1 MMNYAELQITTNYS
15 FLRGASHPHE
25 LAAEAA
31 ELGLNAIAI
40 TDRNSLAGVPKALD
54 AIEQVQKQQV
64 QKQVGDIRLII
75 GCRLDLACG
84 NSVLCY
90 PRDRFA
96 YSRLTRMLTRGKR
109 HTDIEKG
116 ECLLTYEDLAEFGEG
131 QVFIALGDTATPDY
145 RSFVEKLCGD
155 FRKNTYAALT
165 RRFRPHENERLQA
178 LADMARGLRVPTI
191 ATNDVLYHVPERRM
205 LHDVMTCIRLGKTIE
220 TLGYERELSA
230 DRFLKPAD
238 EMARLFARHAE
249 AVERTQEIAE
259 RCTFSFRD
267 LHYQYPDEKLIPG
280 LTAQQALERK
290 TWEGAAKRYPNG
302 VSEKVRK
309 QVLEELKL
317 IDELKYAPY
326 FLTVWR
332 IVDFARSQDILCQGR
347 GSAANSAVC
356 FCLGITEL
364 NPDTADVLFA
374 RFISAERGEPP
385 DIDVD
390 FEHERR
396 EEVIQWIYNTYGRD
410 NAALTATVIHYR
422 TRRAV
427 REVGKALGLS
437 EDVTATLAGS
447 VWGWSNDGVRDE
459 RARNLGLDPADWRL
473 RLTLE
478 LSKEIMGFPRHLSQ
492 HPGGFVISHERLDNL
507 VPIEKAAM
515 ENRTVVSWDK
525 DDIEILKMMKVDVL
539 GLGMLGCLRRAF
551 DLFKQHKKELPTSVA
566 AIPEGDARVYDM
578 LCKADSVGVF
588 QVESRAQMSML
599 PRLRPREYY
608 DLVIQVAIVRPGPI
622 QGNMVHPYLTRRADP
637 SLVTFPS
644 PELEYA
650 LKKSLGIPIFQEHAM
665 KIAIIGAGFTPSEAD
680 QLRRAMA
687 TFRNDGKVSMF
698 RQRFLDGMLKNN
710 YTREFAENC
719 FSQIEGFGTY
729 GFPESH
735 AASFAILVYASSWVK
750 CLHPDVFLCAILNA
764 QPLGFYA
771 PAQLVRDAREHGVE
785 VLPVDINHSRWDCTL
800 EGEADTRGYFA
811 VRLGFKQIKGMSE
824 EAAAKLITARHAPY
838 SGLEEVW
845 RRTGL
850 EVGYL
855 EVLAEADT
863 CGSAGIDRRQAL
875 WSVKSLR
882 KPLPLFAAADQR
894 AETWA
899 PDIAE
904 PAVELTPLNAGE
916 NVLQDYATISFSL
929 RDHPLKFL
937 RGELAAARWQPL
949 SILKDKSLRDGT
961 IVRVA
966 GLVLVRQRPGSSK
979 GVVFVTLED
988 ETSQG
993 NLVLW
998 PQVFEENRAIVMTT
1012 RFMACVGKLQRE
1024 GDVIHVVAREL
1035 VDLTPWLKRI
1045 GDEDLENV
1053 QARMLSG
1060 MGRMRPPD
1068 DAAPLRVK
1076 SRDFH

>member
-1 MMNYAELQITTNYS
+1 MRYAELQITTNYS
-15 FLRGASHPHE
+15 FLRGGSHPCE
-25 LAAEAA
+25 LAEQAA
-31 ELGLNAIAI
+31 ILGLNTIAI
-40 TDRNSLAGVPKALD
+40 TDRNSLAGIPKALD
-54 AIEQVQKQQV
+54 AVEQVQKQG
-64 QKQVGDIRLII
+64 GDIRLII
-75 GCRLDLACG
+75 GCRLDLAGG
-84 NSVLCY
+84 NSLLCY
-90 PRDRFA
+90 PQDRFA

-109 HTDIEKG
+109 HTDIKKG
-116 ECLLTYEDLAEFGEG
+116 QCLLTYEDIAEFGEG
-131 QVFIALGDTATPDY
+131 QVFITLGDDVTPAY
-145 RSFVEKLCGD
+145 RGFIEKLQAD
-155 FRKNTYAALT
+155 FRKQTYLALT
-165 RRFRPHENERLQA
+165 RRFRPNENARLRF
-178 LADMARGLRVPTI
+178 LADMARDLRMPTV
-191 ATNDVLYHVPERRM
+191 ATNDVLYHLPERRI
-205 LHDVMTCIRLGKTIE
+205 LHDVMTCIRLGKTIDG
-220 TLGYERELSA
+220 LGYERELSA

-238 EMARLFARHAE
+238 EMARLFPHHRE
-249 AVERTQEIAE
+249 AVERTMEIAE
-259 RCTFSFRD
+259 RSTFCFRD
-267 LHYQYPDEKLIPG
+267 LQYQYPDEKLIPG
-280 LTAQQALERK
+280 LTAQQALEQK
-290 TWEGAAKRYPNG
+290 TWEGAAKRYPQG
-302 VSEKVRK
+302 VPDKVRT
-309 QVLEELKL
+309 QVLDELKL
-317 IDELKYAPY
+317 IGELKYAPY

-332 IVDFARSQDILCQGR
+332 IVDFARSRDILCQGR
-347 GSAANSAVC
+347 GSAANSSVC
-356 FCLGITEL
+356 YCLWITEL
-364 NPDTADVLFA
+364 DPVHSEGLFA
-374 RFISAERGEPP
+374 RFISAERNEPP

-447 VWGWSNDGVRDE
+447 VWGWSNDGVRGE
-459 RARNLGLDPADWRL
+459 RARSLGLDPADWRL
-473 RLTLE
+473 RLTLA
-478 LSKEIMGFPRHLSQ
+478 LSKKIMGFPRHLSQ
-492 HPGGFVISHERLDNL
+492 HPGGFIISHERLDNL

-515 ENRTVVSWDK
+515 EDRTVVSWDK

-551 DLFKQHKKELPTSVA
+551 DLFKEHKKDLPTSVA
-566 AIPEGDARVYDM
+566 AIPPDDARVYDM

-599 PRLRPREYY
+599 PRLKPREYY

-622 QGNMVHPYLTRRADP
+622 QGNMVHPYLKRRAGIEKV
-637 SLVTFPS
+637 SFPK
-644 PELEYA
+644 PELEEA
-650 LKKSLGIPIFQEHAM
+650 LKKTLGIPIFQEHAM

-687 TFRNDGKVSMF
+687 TFRNDGKVSEF
-698 RQRFLDGMLKNN
+698 RERFITGMVKNDYPLD
-710 YTREFAENC
+710 FAERC

-785 VLPVDINHSRWDCTL
+785 VLPVDINHSRWDCTM
-800 EGEADTRGYFA
+800 EGEAKARGLFA
-811 VRLGFKQIKGMSE
+811 VRLGFKQVKGMSE
-824 EAAAKLITARHAPY
+824 EAAAKLVIARHAPY

-850 EVGYL
+850 DVSYL

-863 CGSAGIDRRQAL
+863 CGSAGLDRRQAL

-894 AETWA
+894 IAAWT
-899 PDIAE
+899 PDVAE
-904 PAVELTPLNAGE
+904 PAVTLAPLNAGE
-916 NVLQDYATISFSL
+916 NVLQDYAAISLSL

-937 RGELAAARWQPL
+937 RPDLAAKGWQPL

-961 IVRVA
+961 VVRVA

-993 NLVLW
+993 NLVVW
-998 PQVFEENRAIVMTT
+998 PRFFEEHRAIVMTS
-1012 RFMACVGKLQRE
+1012 RFMGCVGKLQRE
-1024 GDVIHVVAREL
+1024 GDVIHVVVREL
-1035 VDLTPWLKRI
+1035 YDLTPWLRRI
-1045 GDEDLENV
+1045 GDEDLEN
-1053 QARMLSG
+1053 ATPRMLSG
-1060 MGRMRPPD
+1060 TGHMRPPD